1 MNTPEL
7 PNDETRFDDEANA
20 AAALREKLAD
30 AETTP
35 GFQAEFD
42 PDEAARAGAFAEDAL
57 SEADALD
64 TDLDL
69 ADAQTADTPTFVD
82 DAQTLDVPANITK
95 TNARQL
101 FGKQPGESVG
111 EALDRLDRA
120 EG

>member
-7 PNDETRFDDEANA
+7 PNDEPSFDDEANA

-30 AETTP
+30 AQTP

-64 TDLDL
+64 TAIDLP
-69 ADAQTADTPTFVD
+69 DAQAADTPTFVED
-82 DAQTLDVPANITK
+82 GQPLDVPANITR
-95 TNARQL
+95 TNARQF
-101 FGKQPGESVG
+101 FGKQPGESVS
-111 EALDRLDRA
+111 EALDRLDRT